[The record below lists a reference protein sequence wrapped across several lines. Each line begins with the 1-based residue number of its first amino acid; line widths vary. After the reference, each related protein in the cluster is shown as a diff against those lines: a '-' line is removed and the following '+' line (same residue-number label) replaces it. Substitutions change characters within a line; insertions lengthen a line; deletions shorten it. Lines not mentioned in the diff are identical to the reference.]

1 MKIFL
6 SSGEGSAFAG
16 IKKILDDETRP
27 DPKLLWNLASFYYC
41 RKNISTVEALRD
53 NSRLIMIDSGAH
65 SFQGGKKV
73 DWLEYTRQYAAFIRE
88 FDRPNVVG
96 YFEMDVD
103 KIIGL
108 DNVVRLRHVLEE
120 ESGVPDKIIPVWHNS
135 RGAQE
140 FTEMCKRRQGLV
152 VAISGFAGADIR
164 DSDYASFLKEAWKYG
179 CKLHGLGLTR
189 PEILNKVPFD
199 FTDSSSWNLGT
210 VYGRLRTT
218 AGNKVKLPRASG
230 RGEQR
235 ANVLARSYL
244 SWMDVQKKY
253 WVKWRKVCNDQF

>member
-6 SSGEGSAFAG
+6 SSGEGSAFMG
-16 IKKILDDETRP
+16 IKKILDDQTRA
-27 DPKLLWNLASFYYC
+27 DPKLLWNLVSYYYC
-41 RKNISTVEALRD
+41 QKNTATAETLRD
-53 NSRLIMIDSGAH
+53 NSRLLMVDSGAH

-73 DWLEYTRQYAAFIRE
+73 DWLEYTRRYAAFIRE

-108 DNVVRLRHVLEE
+108 DNVVRLRRVLEE
-120 ESGVPDKIIPVWHNS
+120 ESGVPEKIIPVWHNS
-135 RGAQE
+135 RGNHE
-140 FTEMCKRRQGLV
+140 FTEMCRRKQGQV

-189 PEILNKVPFD
+189 RDILDRVPFD
-199 FTDSSSWNLGT
+199 FTDSSSWNLET
-210 VYGRLRTT
+210 VYGSLRTS
-218 AGNKVKLPRASG
+218 AGSKVKLPRASG
-230 RGEQR
+230 KGEQR
-235 ANVLARSYL
+235 ANVLARSYM
-244 SWMDVQKKY
+244 SWMDMQKAY
-253 WVKWRKVCNDQF
+253 WVKWRKVCNDPF